1 MPMLD
6 ITAAEGTFSPE
17 QEPLLLERL
26 TLALLTWEKATQ
38 NPLVVANTGAYLHL
52 LPRGR
57 VTAGG
62 KADRVVRVEILTPPG
77 SLTQAQR
84 QGITTDA
91 TRIVAE
97 LASDLRPE
105 RVWVLFREAAD
116 GGWGIAGRAFT
127 NADITAAVQAAARA

>member
-6 ITAAEGTFSPE
+6 VTAPEGTFSTASE
-17 QEPLLLERL
+17 AALLERL
-26 TLALLTWEKATQ
+26 TRTLLTWEKATDL
-38 NPLVVANTGAYLHL
+38 PLVVANTGAYLHVQ
-52 LPRGR
+52 PGPR

-84 QGITTDA
+84 QGITADV
-91 TRIVAE
+91 TRVVSE
-97 LASDLRPE
+97 LAEGVGPE

-116 GGWGIAGRAFT
+116 GGWGIAGRALT
-127 NADITAAVQAAARA
+127 NADIAQAITRAGG